1 MEFDIPNTEMH
12 AQKNHFKGMIVE
24 GRDIG
29 SVVFPNA
36 TLKIF
41 LEADTSTRIARRKKE
56 GHKDV
61 INERD
66 AIDATRKLSPLTCPN
81 DALNIDT
88 SQLSLDEVVSLIL
101 KELSNK
107 DESK

>member
-1 MEFDIPNTEMH
+1 
-12 AQKNHFKGMIVE
+12 MIVE

-29 SVVFPNA
+29 SVVFPTA

-41 LEADTSTRIARRKKE
+41 LEADAITRIARRKKE
-56 GHKDV
+56 GHTDV

-66 AIDATRKLSPLTCPN
+66 TIDSTRKLSPLTCPN

-88 SQLSLDEVVSLIL
+88 SKLSLDEVVSLIL
-101 KELSNK
+101 KEISYK
-107 DESK
+107 DESV

>member
-1 MEFDIPNTEMH
+1 
-12 AQKNHFKGMIVE
+12 MIVE

-29 SVVFPNA
+29 SVVFPTA

-41 LEADTSTRIARRKKE
+41 LEADAITRIARRKKE
-56 GHKDV
+56 GHTDV

-66 AIDATRKLSPLTCPN
+66 TIDSTRKLSPLTCPN

-88 SQLSLDEVVSLIL
+88 SKLSLDEVVSLII
-101 KELSNK
+101 KEISHK